1 MKKSGLLFLL
11 YLICASPVLAVR
23 VQTLYQ
29 GVLPVSSQATTLQSQ
44 LASDALAQVL
54 VKVSGNNAVLN
65 NPVVKS
71 QSGSAMSL
79 MQEFGYAP
87 APHTPPNLKPWLLQV
102 NFDPEGVN
110 QLLRDAGQPI
120 WGQNRPLLM
129 VWLDYEVNGHPPA
142 MIGADAGSDVSVM
155 LKQQTDRRG
164 LPVVFP
170 AMDVT
175 DLGQVSVNDIVTMA
189 LPKLMNAASRYTRD
203 GMLIGRIQ
211 QTASGYNT
219 QWKLVVGH
227 DQWGWNITGNH
238 LMDILASMSDH
249 VADALAGR
257 YATVISNTVQSE
269 VTLKIVNV
277 TEADDFVQVMNYIK
291 HLTPVS
297 DVEVVQI
304 TGNELILKVSLRG
317 SDESF
322 ARALSVG
329 QKMTPVATTGAPSDR
344 VYQWNR

>member
-11 YLICASPVLAVR
+11 YLFCTSPVLAVR

-29 GVLPVSSQATTLQSQ
+29 GVLPVSSQAATLRNQ
-44 LASDALAQVL
+44 LANDALAQVL
-54 VKVSGNNAVLN
+54 VKVSGNNTVLN
-65 NPVVKS
+65 NPTIRA
-71 QSGSAMSL
+71 QLGSAMSL
-79 MQEFGYAP
+79 MQEFGYVGA
-87 APHTPPNLKPWLLQV
+87 ARAGSAKPWLLQV
-102 NFDPEGVN
+102 NFDPEGIN
-110 QLLRDAGQPI
+110 KLLRDAGQPI

-129 VWLDYEVNGHPPA
+129 VWLDYEVSGHPA
-142 MIGADAGSDVSVM
+142 SIIGADAGSDVSVM
-155 LKQQTDRRG
+155 LKQEADRRG

-175 DLGQVSVNDIVTMA
+175 DIGQVSVNDITTMA

-219 QWKLVVGH
+219 QWKLVVGS
-227 DQWGWNITGNH
+227 DQWGWNITGNN
-238 LMDILASMSDH
+238 LTDTLAAMADH

-257 YATVISNTVQSE
+257 YATVITNTVQSE
-269 VTLKIVNV
+269 FTLKIVNV
-277 TEADDFVQVMNYIK
+277 AEADDFVQVMNYIK

-297 DVEVVQI
+297 DVELVQI

-317 SDESF
+317 SYESF
-322 ARALSVG
+322 AKALSVG
-329 QKMTPVATTGAPSDR
+329 QKMTPVATTGTPSDR